1 LLTPELYQSLM
12 AAGLDDLGLSV
23 YDEAA
28 WQHLQAYGNYP
39 KVRLF
44 DYICRPE
51 DQLENRGVQSSGP
64 PSPFA

>member
-1 LLTPELYQSLM
+1 
-12 AAGLDDLGLSV
+12 LSV